1 MQWPKEIWEKDE
13 QWSTKHLREYWR
25 SSNMNFV
32 IMPVEIQNK
41 KSLNYYQNLQY
52 NGQKK
57 LDGNTDNSS
66 QHYKE
71 NYSLSN
77 TNPT

>member
-1 MQWPKEIWEKDE
+1 
-13 QWSTKHLREYWR
+13 
-25 SSNMNFV
+25 MNFV
-32 IMPVEIQNK
+32 VMPVEIQNK

-57 LDGNTDNSS
+57 LDGNTNNSS

-71 NYSLSN
+71 NYSSSN